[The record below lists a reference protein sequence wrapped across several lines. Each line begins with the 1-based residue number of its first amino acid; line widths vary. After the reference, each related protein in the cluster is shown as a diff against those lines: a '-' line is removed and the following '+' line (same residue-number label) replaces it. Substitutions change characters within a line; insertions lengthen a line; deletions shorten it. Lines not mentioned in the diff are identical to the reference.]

1 MLNDLAPLPVQFLA
15 QTYNTL
21 LTPLLT
27 LFSDTL
33 SSLTSLIKRS
43 LHKYTFLALS
53 SYESLSALQPR
64 WDQILKKRAAEV
76 RRESNELKE
85 GLNSLKGVCLR
96 SFPEFLAD
104 IKMAGLPKGGP
115 STLDIGTGIAD
126 FTLTVRSIGRLGS

>member
-1 MLNDLAPLPVQFLA
+1 MLNNLAPLPDQFLS
-15 QTYNTL
+15 QTYNTF

-27 LFSDTL
+27 LFSNTL
-33 SSLTSLIKRS
+33 SSLTFLIKRS

-53 SYESLSALQPR
+53 SYEAQSALQPR
-64 WDQILKKRAAEV
+64 SEQILKKRGAEV

-104 IKMAGLPKGGP
+104 IKMAGLPKSGP
-115 STLDIGTGIAD
+115 PTLDIGTGID
-126 FTLTVRSIGRLGS
+126 FTLTVSQGLSVF